1 MQKTI
6 EITIGGNEMADYQGV
21 FKRYEKK
28 YLLSNDQYTQ
38 IREKLAMYMQEDNY
52 GLHTIN
58 NIYYDTKDY
67 RLIRTSLSK
76 PVYKEKL
83 RLRSYGTPTMESDV
97 FVEIKKK
104 FDGVVY
110 KRRVAMKLDEAY
122 KYLLKER
129 KASKPS
135 QITREI
141 DWFLNFYDVS
151 PKVFIA
157 YDRIALFGK
166 EDCNLRIT
174 FDTNIRW
181 RKDNLDL
188 TKDPRGNQLL
198 QPGEV
203 LMEIKIPG
211 VIPLWMSHI
220 LNELNIYSTSFSKYG
235 TCYKNHLIY
244 DFLQN
249 QDKTN
254 RNLTIG
260 GIHCA

>member
-1 MQKTI
+1 
-6 EITIGGNEMADYQGV
+6 MADQNI

-28 YLLSNDQYTQ
+28 YLLTNNQFKSL
-38 IREKLAMYMQEDNY
+38 RERLVVCMEADSY

-58 NIYYDTKDY
+58 NIYYDTEDY
-67 RLIRTSLSK
+67 RLIRESLSK

-83 RLRSYGTPTMESDV
+83 RLRSYGTPTSDDKV
-97 FVEIKKK
+97 FIEIKKK

-110 KRRVAMKLDEAY
+110 KRRASMNLDEAY
-122 KYLLKER
+122 KYIGK
-129 KASKPS
+129 KIQPSHTS

-141 DWFLNFYDVS
+141 DWFLKSYNLS

-166 EDCNLRIT
+166 EESDLRIT

-181 RKDNLDL
+181 REENLDL
-188 TKDPRGNQLL
+188 SKGSNGSLL
-198 QPGEV
+198 LASGQI

-211 VIPLWMSHI
+211 VMPLWMIHM
-220 LNELNIYSTSFSKYG
+220 LDELDIRPISFSKYG
-235 TCYKNHLIY
+235 MCYNNYLINTFLYNLDNNRKNVE
-244 DFLQN
+244 
-249 QDKTN
+249 
-254 RNLTIG
+254 IG

>member
-1 MQKTI
+1 
-6 EITIGGNEMADYQGV
+6 MADQGV

-28 YLLSNDQYTQ
+28 YLLTDYQYKLL
-38 IREKLAMYMQEDNY
+38 RERLAQYMEEDSY

-58 NIYYDTKDY
+58 NIYYDTDDY
-67 RLIRTSLSK
+67 RLIRESLAK

-83 RLRSYGTPTMESDV
+83 RLRSYGTPTSDGKV
-97 FVEIKKK
+97 FLEIKKK

-110 KRRVAMKLDEAY
+110 KRRVSMNLDEAY
-122 KYLLKER
+122 KYVGRGKQP
-129 KASKPS
+129 SHTS

-141 DWFLNFYDVS
+141 DWFLKSYELA

-166 EDCNLRIT
+166 EDADLRIT

-181 RKDNLDL
+181 REENLDL
-188 TKDPRGNQLL
+188 SKGSNGRQLL
-198 QPGEV
+198 QPGQI

-211 VIPLWMSHI
+211 VMPLWMSHM
-220 LNELNIYSTSFSKYG
+220 LDELNIRSTSFSKYG
-235 TCYKNHLIY
+235 TCYKNHLINT
-244 DFLQN
+244 FLQN
-249 QDKTN
+249 LDN
-254 RNLTIG
+254 NLMNTQIG